1 MVRVKTYAWLA
12 TLEARLDAKLVEEGW
27 MMNEGWAGEWVL
39 QGEGTR
45 EGRAALQDML
55 RGERGTRRQE
65 REFEIVLDKSGSGR
79 LWLRY
84 VVVRFLTYF
93 AVLSFSVCL
102 SLFASLVL
110 FSLFAT
116 PFFLLFGRR
125 R

>member
-1 MVRVKTYAWLA
+1 
-12 TLEARLDAKLVEEGW
+12 
-27 MMNEGWAGEWVL
+27 MNEGWAGEWVL

-84 VVVRFLTYF
+84 VVVRSLTYS
-93 AVLSFSVCL
+93 AVLSSSICL
-102 SLFASLVL
+102 SLFAFLVL
-110 FSLFAT
+110 FLPFAT
-116 PFFLLFGRR
+116 PFFSLVFGRGR
-125 R
+125 